1 VRAAVSFDFRHVMG
15 GLEIVPPLV
24 GILQTARRYPDFLA
38 RLARTATDHRPP
50 LDFLG
55 RISVR
60 KGSGTEGRIDLKQ
73 GGIVP
78 IASLARFHALSNGIT
93 ISATLDRLV
102 AAEEVGGLDGE
113 TAQALREAF
122 TIVCDIRVKH
132 HAACIR
138 AGAAPDNLIDPDTLP
153 PLERASLREAFLAV
167 ARAQKQLGRY
177 VPLGL

>member
-1 VRAAVSFDFRHVMG
+1 MEVLRSSPIGRHSADGSPLPIFSRAWRGSATGRRSALG
-15 GLEIVPPLV
+15 G
-24 GILQTARRYPDFLA
+24 
-38 RLARTATDHRPP
+38 
-50 LDFLG
+50 
-55 RISVR
+55 ISVR
-60 KGSGTEGRIDLKQ
+60 KGAGQKDGSTSQ

-78 IASLARFHALSNGIT
+78 IASSRFHALSNGIT

-113 TAQALREAF
+113 TAQSLREAF
-122 TIVCDIRVKH
+122 TIVCDIRIKH

-138 AGAAPDNLIDPDTLP
+138 AGAPPDNLIDPDTLH

-167 ARAQKQLGRY
+167 TRAQKQLGRY